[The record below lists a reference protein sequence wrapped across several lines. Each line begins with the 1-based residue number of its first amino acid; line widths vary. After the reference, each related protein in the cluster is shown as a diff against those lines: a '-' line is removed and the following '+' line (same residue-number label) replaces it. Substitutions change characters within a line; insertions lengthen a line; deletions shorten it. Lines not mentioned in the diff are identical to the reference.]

1 VFGIT
6 PITKYYNWGGSPES
20 STIINPAITLNFGN
34 NSYYAKIH
42 CFVTEGANA
51 NNMSSQIIEIQGGNR
66 TGTTPNNIM
75 IISRIT
81 SGSSFSWI
89 YPTVDSNNINLS
101 TTSMSSNAA
110 YYSIR
115 IELIQGNTLTA
126 NPPAL
131 NSITMVNDNTGG
143 TVTTNF
149 DY

>member
-1 VFGIT
+1 
-6 PITKYYNWGGSPES
+6 
-20 STIINPAITLNFGN
+20 
-34 NSYYAKIH
+34 
-42 CFVTEGANA
+42 
-51 NNMSSQIIEIQGGNR
+51 MSSQIIEIQGGNR